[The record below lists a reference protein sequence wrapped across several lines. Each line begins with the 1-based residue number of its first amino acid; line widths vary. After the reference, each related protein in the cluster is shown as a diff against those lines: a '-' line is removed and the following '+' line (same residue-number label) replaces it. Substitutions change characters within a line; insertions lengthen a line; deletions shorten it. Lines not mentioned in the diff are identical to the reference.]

1 MSSDSHGRVTSSKK
15 KNFESQGGINTPMVQ
30 SKSKY
35 QLEIM
40 TKTGRYLSHV
50 GMLPYTCV
58 IYLSSRKLIFPTL
71 LTTDNAYNTL
81 LKSNGLFIYSKR
93 EGISAGFTFEW
104 RRIIPRFTSC
114 LH

>member
-1 MSSDSHGRVTSSKK
+1 MSSDSHGRVISSKK
-15 KNFESQGGINTPMVQ
+15 KIFESQGGINTSMVQ

-71 LTTDNAYNTL
+71 LTTDNVYNTP
-81 LKSNGLFIYSKR
+81 LKSNGLFIYLFILSER
-93 EGISAGFTFEW
+93 A
-104 RRIIPRFTSC
+104 
-114 LH
+114 